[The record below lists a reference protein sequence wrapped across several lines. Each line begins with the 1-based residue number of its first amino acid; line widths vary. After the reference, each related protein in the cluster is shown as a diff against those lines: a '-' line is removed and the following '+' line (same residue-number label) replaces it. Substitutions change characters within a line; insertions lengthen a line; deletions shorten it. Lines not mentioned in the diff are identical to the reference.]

1 MDARHLKLL
10 LDACFTAKKII
21 ETLPAIPD
29 GMKPRHFHVLDAI
42 RSISYEKEIC
52 RVSDVSSYLHTTT
65 PSISKLIRELEER
78 KLIEKSSDQKDKRIT
93 YLNLTVEGQALVRQY
108 VTDFH
113 SNWSKNMK
121 DISNKQ
127 AEDTVI
133 LMNRLFE
140 SMPEGGNKHE

>member
-29 GMKPRHFHVLDAI
+29 DMKPRHFHVLDAI

-52 RVSDVSSYLHTTT
+52 RVSDVSSYLQTTT

-78 KLIEKSSDQKDKRIT
+78 KLIEKRSDQKDKRIT

-113 SNWSKNMK
+113 SNWAKNMK

-127 AEDTVI
+127 AEDMVI